1 MASKVMVM
9 WERKSRLEQSCS
21 TVSIALERIL
31 DLMMRELV
39 ESMAA
44 FTQCYGRLCRAD
56 HLCELK
62 VLTGLIDDAK
72 ERSAYDSIDI
82 GDNQEEVPCG
92 ISKKELREKF

>member
-44 FTQCYGRLCRAD
+44 FNQCYL
-56 HLCELK
+56 
-62 VLTGLIDDAK
+62 
-72 ERSAYDSIDI
+72 
-82 GDNQEEVPCG
+82 
-92 ISKKELREKF
+92 